1 MQQNNKHLKKFFI
14 CHKILISIIF
24 LGSVL
29 RLFNIN
35 SNPISPYWDEASIG
49 YNAYSISQTARDEW
63 GKFLPASFQSFGEY
77 KLPGQIYLTVPF
89 TLILGLNNFSVRLP
103 SALMGILAI
112 YAIYLLAVKL
122 TEKNHSKRSRDIALF
137 AAFLLAT
144 SPWHLQFSRASFEA
158 NSATTLYIFGIY
170 FLLSSLKKPYRIL
183 FSSLFFSLSFYFYYH
198 TRIIVPIILIVF
210 VILYLKSL
218 IKNYKFVIISLLFGL
233 FFCLPILLTFINP
246 ASNNRAKQVS
256 IISLKSPQSN
266 PDFVSAYE
274 KYQSSPIPS
283 NLKDKLAWSDV
294 LFKYYLRHLDPNF
307 LFVHGD
313 SQIRHRTPNTG
324 QLYYFQIPLVL
335 FSILYLIAK
344 KTREHIFALILAFIF
359 PISAIFSD
367 LTPHAL
373 RSSLGSINLTI
384 LSAFGIIWI
393 QKLPNYLKNTI
404 PIIIT
409 LSIGLYLYQYHL
421 ISPKLD
427 SVAWGYGHKEL
438 FSYLEKYPNES
449 IIVTGRYWNPY
460 IYYLYYNQFPPK
472 DYQNIADP
480 KIKINNYYFAGAG
493 WDGKEIISNNLILK
507 TLQNQKTSIIV
518 TSPAE
523 DSSITINKTHIHTI
537 NDKENNPIFLIY
549 KISL

>member
-1 MQQNNKHLKKFFI
+1 MQPNIKHPKKFFI
-14 CHKILISIIF
+14 RHKILISIIF
-24 LGSVL
+24 LGSIL

-63 GKFLPASFQSFGEY
+63 GKFLPLSFQSFGEY
-77 KLPGQIYLTVPF
+77 KLPGQIYLTAPF
-89 TLILGLNNFSVRLP
+89 TLIFGLNNFSVRLP

-112 YAIYLLAVKL
+112 YAIYLLVAKL
-122 TEKNHSKRSRDIALF
+122 TEKNHSKRSKIIALF

-158 NSATTLYIFGIY
+158 NSATTLYVLGVY
-170 FLLSSLKKPYRIL
+170 FLLASLTKPSKLL

-198 TRIIVPIILIVF
+198 TRIIVPIVLIVF
-210 VILYLKSL
+210 TVLYLKSL
-218 IKNYKFVIISLLFGL
+218 IKNIKFVSISLLFGL
-233 FFCLPILLTFINP
+233 IFCLPILLTFINP
-246 ASNNRAKQVS
+246 TSNNRANQVS
-256 IISLKSPQSN
+256 IINLKSPQTN

-274 KYQSSPIPS
+274 KYQSAPVPS

-313 SQIRHRTPNTG
+313 SQTRHRTPYTG
-324 QLYYFQIPLVL
+324 LLYYFQIPLVL

-344 KTREHIFALILAFIF
+344 KTKEYIFALILAFIF
-359 PISAIFSD
+359 PLSAIFSD

-393 QKLPNYLKNTI
+393 QKLPNYLKNTLA
-404 PIIIT
+404 IIIT

-421 ISPKLD
+421 VSPKLD
-427 SVAWGYGHKEL
+427 SLAWGYGHKEL

-460 IYYLYYNQFPPK
+460 IYYLYYNQFSPK
-472 DYQNIADP
+472 KYQNISNP
-480 KIKINNYYFAGAG
+480 KTKINNYYFAGAG

-507 TLQNQKTSIIV
+507 TLKDTKTSIIV
-518 TSPAE
+518 TSPVE
-523 DSSITINKTHIHTI
+523 DSSITVDKTHIHTI
-537 NDKENNPIFLIY
+537 NDKEGTPIFLIY
-549 KISL
+549 KVSL

>member
-1 MQQNNKHLKKFFI
+1 MQLNNKRLKKFFFR
-14 CHKILISIIF
+14 HKILILIII
-24 LGSVL
+24 LGTIL
-29 RLFNIN
+29 RLFNVG

-63 GKFLPASFQSFGEY
+63 GKFLPLSFQSFGEY

-89 TLILGLNNFSVRLP
+89 TIIFGLNNFSVRIP
-103 SALMGILAI
+103 SVLMGILAI
-112 YAIYLLAVKL
+112 YAVYLLVTKL
-122 TEKNHSKRSRDIALF
+122 TEKSHSKRSKTIALF

-158 NSATTLYIFGIY
+158 NSATTLYAFGIY
-170 FLLSSLKKPYRIL
+170 FLLASLTKPSKL
-183 FSSLFFSLSFYFYYH
+183 FFSSVFFSLSFYFYYH

-210 VILYLKSL
+210 TFLYFKPL
-218 IKNYKFVIISLLFGL
+218 IKNSKFVIISVLFGL
-233 FFCLPILLTFINP
+233 IFCLPILFTFISP
-246 ASNNRAKQVS
+246 QSNNRASQVS
-256 IISLKSPQSN
+256 IINLKSPQTN

-274 KYQSSPIPS
+274 KYQSAPVPS

-307 LFVHGD
+307 LFVTGD
-313 SQIRHRTPNTG
+313 SQTRHRTPNTG
-324 QLYYFQIPLVL
+324 LLYYFQIPLIL

-344 KTREHIFALILAFIF
+344 KTKEHIFALILAFIF

-373 RSSLGSINLTI
+373 RSSLGSVNLTI

-393 QKLPNYLKNTI
+393 QKLPNYLKKTI

-409 LSIGLYLYQYHL
+409 LSIGIYLYQYHL
-421 ISPKLD
+421 VSPKLD
-427 SVAWGYGHKEL
+427 SLAWGYGHKEL

-480 KIKINNYYFAGAG
+480 KTKINNYYFAGAG

-507 TLQNQKTSIIV
+507 TLKDTKTSIIV

-523 DSSITINKTHIHTI
+523 DLSITVNKTHIHTI
-537 NDKENNPIFLIY
+537 NDKEGNPIFLIY
-549 KISL
+549 KVSL